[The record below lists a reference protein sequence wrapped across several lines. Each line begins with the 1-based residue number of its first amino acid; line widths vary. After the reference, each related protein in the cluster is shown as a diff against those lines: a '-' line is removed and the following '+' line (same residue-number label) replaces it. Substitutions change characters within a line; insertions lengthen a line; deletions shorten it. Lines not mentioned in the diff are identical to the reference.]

1 MGAFHYARNA
11 LCKGLRGEAH
21 LIKRIAY
28 DILLLSLLS
37 IFEYNALI
45 STKGTLE
52 DEFVGNSLSSK
63 QNLIRDL

>member
-1 MGAFHYARNA
+1 MHGMHCVR
-11 LCKGLRGEAH
+11 RGEAH

-37 IFEYNALI
+37 IFEYNALT
-45 STKGTLE
+45 STKSTLE